1 MMQEPP
7 LNSFSAPLKILSLI
21 IIMIASFLL
30 VFLIGFVIAIP
41 IFGLDMLESVSRVFD
56 SDDFSGIAALKY
68 FQVVNQI
75 GVFIVPAF
83 LFAFLTRGNVAIY
96 LRLDR
101 SPSFWIFI
109 SGLLVIFFAL
119 PFISWLIEINNA
131 ISLPEALSGV
141 EDWFRRKEDEA
152 TKLTEIFLG
161 TKSLAGLLLN
171 LFMIAV
177 LAAFGEELIFRG
189 IILRL
194 FREWTGN
201 VHLAVLISAILFSA
215 LHIQFYGLIPR
226 IALGILLGYLYVW
239 TGSLWVP
246 IFVHFMNNAMAVL
259 ISWLESNGLIEIS
272 FESFGSSDNSIIIAG
287 SFLLT
292 VTSML
297 VIYSLQVKRK
307 QKKGPREEALE

>member
-96 LRLDR
+96 LKLDR
-101 SPSFWIFI
+101 KPSFWIFI
-109 SGLLVIFFAL
+109 SGLLVIFFSL

-201 VHLAVLISAILFSA
+201 VHLAVLI
-215 LHIQFYGLIPR
+215 
-226 IALGILLGYLYVW
+226 
-239 TGSLWVP
+239 
-246 IFVHFMNNAMAVL
+246 
-259 ISWLESNGLIEIS
+259 
-272 FESFGSSDNSIIIAG
+272 
-287 SFLLT
+287 
-292 VTSML
+292 
-297 VIYSLQVKRK
+297 
-307 QKKGPREEALE
+307 